1 MNKILVTKKIQPYNL
16 LETLKE
22 HCQMRDLTFNG
33 SNKIE
38 LRKEFL
44 AELSSENTFG
54 LYMKNVN
61 KFYIFKGEINLDE
74 VLPLVDGDYYEGD
87 TQEAFWAVDMGKA
100 EASFLSL
107 K

>member
-1 MNKILVTKKIQPYNL
+1 MNKILVTKKIQPYDL
-16 LETLKE
+16 LETLKKY
-22 HCQMRDLTFNG
+22 CDVYDLTFSG

-61 KFYIFKGEINLDE
+61 KFYIFNGRINIDE
-74 VLPLVDGDYYEGD
+74 VLSLNDDDYYETD
-87 TQEAFWAVDMGKA
+87 TMDALTAVDMGKA
-100 EASFLSL
+100 EYAFLSL